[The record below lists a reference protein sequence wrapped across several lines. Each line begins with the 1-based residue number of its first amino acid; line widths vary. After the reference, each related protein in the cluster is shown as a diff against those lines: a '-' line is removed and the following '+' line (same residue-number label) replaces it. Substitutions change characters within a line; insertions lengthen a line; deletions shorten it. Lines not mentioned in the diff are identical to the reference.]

1 LCTISKFS
9 QDGLFIV
16 RSLCYAK
23 KRNRL
28 GNSFSSTSFYIEQ
41 GGIFMNISGDLK
53 KIVLAGIGAAAV
65 TAEKSKEIV
74 DDLVSRGELTVSQG
88 KVLNEELKQKAAE
101 KNKEKGSS
109 SEESEKEILNKV
121 EKMTPEQRAEL
132 KAKLEQLDSMK

>member
-1 LCTISKFS
+1 
-9 QDGLFIV
+9 
-16 RSLCYAK
+16 
-23 KRNRL
+23 
-28 GNSFSSTSFYIEQ
+28 
-41 GGIFMNISGDLK
+41 MNISGDLK

>member
-1 LCTISKFS
+1 
-9 QDGLFIV
+9 
-16 RSLCYAK
+16 
-23 KRNRL
+23 
-28 GNSFSSTSFYIEQ
+28 
-41 GGIFMNISGDLK
+41 MNISGDLK

-101 KNKEKGSS
+101 KRKEKGSS